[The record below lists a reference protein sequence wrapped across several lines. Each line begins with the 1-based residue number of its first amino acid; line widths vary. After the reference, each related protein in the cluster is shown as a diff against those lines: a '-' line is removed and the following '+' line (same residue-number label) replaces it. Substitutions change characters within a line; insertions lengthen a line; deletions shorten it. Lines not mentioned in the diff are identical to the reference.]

1 MLFYS
6 HFLINYSLRPKVCI
20 SAATYEQQVTR

>member
-6 HFLINYSLRPKVCI
+6 HFLINYSLWPKVCI